1 MTWVSIIAMIFTG
14 VGLII
19 SVIALI
25 QSRKA
30 NKAALKQNLEQE
42 RAAIIREL
50 ADIDV
55 EIEREKSAGNEINS
69 HIYGVQ
75 PNPHICEIVALE
87 KKRDILLK
95 RKQEIERKL

>member
-1 MTWVSIIAMIFTG
+1 MTWISIIAMIFTG

-55 EIEREKSAGNEINS
+55 EIEREKSAGKEINS
-69 HIYGVQ
+69 HIFGVQ

-87 KKRDILLK
+87 NKREILLN